1 MSQDSYMAARNSQ
14 GLLSLTLSYFVSGC
28 GAWVIFAVPQ
38 AAVIGGWPALV
49 GYAISTALPLLL
61 FGLIAPSMRN
71 NLPKGFTL
79 NEYVYGR
86 FGPLC
91 TAYFGLVS
99 MFYMILYLAAEL
111 SSASALSTGLT
122 LIKVQAR
129 TWWENDNVFLPTAIS
144 PIVGMSLITLFYTVV
159 GGLPVSILTD
169 RVQGVGIFVLT
180 VIVAIAAYADAGVG
194 DQASWDEVVGHG
206 VSPVYMPTD
215 YGNSFA
221 VAISLIMGVTCANLV
236 HAGYWQRI
244 WAAESN
250 TAVVRATYLS
260 SAITIVVMILVG
272 ITGWIAYSHFLI
284 LMTPGVPGGDL
295 SFLSVPWLITTFMDE
310 GWAVVVMILGIS
322 MIASTCDT
330 LQSGMTALL
339 WPLAK
344 LFFPNGS
351 DNCRLAFVIALMML
365 INVPPM
371 LLALSGQSILQLF
384 LLADLLAAGVVAP
397 LFMGVFWK
405 KCHPIGAL
413 AGSIGGLLTT
423 IIVYAVGEAWD
434 EGFDIL
440 VSQGGIFRRVATYA
454 FCITPAVSAL
464 ITAAVSSLMFPT
476 YEFEGYKD
484 EAASGASG
492 TTDGQVSTVE
502 ITTTASYA

>member
-1 MSQDSYMAARNSQ
+1 MAARNSQ
-14 GLLSLTLSYFVSGC
+14 GLVSMTLSYFVSGI
-28 GAWVIFAVPQ
+28 GAWVIFAAPQ

-49 GYAISTALPLLL
+49 GYAISTVVPLLL
-61 FGLIAPSMRN
+61 FGLIAPPMRN
-71 NLPKGFTL
+71 QLPKGFTL

-86 FGPLC
+86 FGTPC
-91 TAYFGLVS
+91 TVYFAFVS
-99 MFYMILYLAAEL
+99 MFYMVLYLAAEL
-111 SSASALSTGLT
+111 SSASALATGLS
-122 LIKVQAR
+122 LITVQGS
-129 TWWENDNVFLPTAIS
+129 TWWQNDNVFLPTAVS
-144 PIVGMSLITLFYTVV
+144 PIVGMSIITLFYTVI
-159 GGLPVSILTD
+159 GGLPVSIVTD
-169 RVQGVGIFVLT
+169 RVQGVGVLVLT
-180 VIVAIAAYADAGVG
+180 ILVTIAAYAEAGVG

-206 VSPVYMPTD
+206 ISPVYVPTD

-221 VAISLIMGVTCANLV
+221 IAISLIIGVTCANLV

-250 TAVVRATYLS
+250 RAVVHATYYS
-260 SAITIVVMILVG
+260 SALTIVIMILVG

-284 LMTPGVPGGDL
+284 LMNPNVPGGDL
-295 SFLSVPWLITTFMDE
+295 SFLSVPWLINTFMGE

-339 WPLAK
+339 WPFAK
-344 LFFPNGS
+344 LCFPNGS
-351 DNCRLAFVIALMML
+351 DIFQLGFVVFLTVLFNI
-365 INVPPM
+365 PPV

-413 AGSIGGLLTT
+413 AGSVGGLLTT
-423 IIVYAVGEAWD
+423 LIVYAIGEGWG
-434 EGFDIL
+434 EGFAIL

-454 FCITPAVSAL
+454 FCITPVASGL
-464 ITAAVSSLMFPT
+464 ITAAVSSIFFPA
-476 YEFEGYKD
+476 YEFAGYKN
-484 EAASGASG
+484 AAAEGGSG
-492 TTDGQVSTVE
+492 TARGQV
-502 ITTTASYA
+502 TTAEVQIAVSAATASSV